1 MEVIIAQFNWKL
13 NCNNLHSFTFVKT
26 IYIFFVDINFLFVYP
41 TIIFKNSVKKR
52 VVIRRKRSELMM
64 VKDQHTNYGE
74 PHFGEGYLNIE

>member
-13 NCNNLHSFTFVKT
+13 NCNNLH
-26 IYIFFVDINFLFVYP
+26 FFVDINFLFVYP
-41 TIIFKNSVKKR
+41 TTIFKNSVKKR